1 VGSNAELFEEKSPG
15 IIGVSYL
22 PWPAAAIR
30 RLAGS
35 TQGNPAFVLL
45 RAQRYTHGHDGISNL
60 AVAIHDGR
68 SKLRCSVNC
77 LRKIPLWAIILGLL
91 IGIISPS
98 DSQELKKVRIGYP
111 AFSLTFLTFF
121 VAKDAGIYRKHG
133 LDVDMVQMA
142 GAVQT
147 SALVAG
153 EIDYLTG
160 ITSPLVAAARGLP
173 FKGIMVTHEKTLFWV
188 IANPDI
194 RRVEDLV
201 GKTIAVDRL
210 ATLQDIVA
218 RDLIKRKGVNPDQ
231 VTFIQTG
238 SVSNSVQSLSQGSVA
253 AALLSLPHNFVMTQK
268 GYRELASALEF
279 NQRSA
284 SGGIATREAKLKQD
298 PAQVKT
304 VIRATFEAMDF
315 NRKEKSWMV
324 NNIQN
329 KWKLTPKVAEE
340 SYRTWLNGFTKDGKI
355 SFRDLQEI
363 YDAAFAS
370 QLIPTAVPVPKVMDY
385 TLLDEVLKERK

>member
-1 VGSNAELFEEKSPG
+1 M
-15 IIGVSYL
+15 
-22 PWPAAAIR
+22 
-30 RLAGS
+30 
-35 TQGNPAFVLL
+35 
-45 RAQRYTHGHDGISNL
+45 
-60 AVAIHDGR
+60 
-68 SKLRCSVNC
+68 NC
-77 LRKIPLWAIILGLL
+77 QRKIPTWIAILGLL
-91 IGIISPS
+91 SVYAATAY
-98 DSQELKKVRIGYP
+98 SQELKKVRMGYP

-121 VAKDAGIYRKHG
+121 VAKDAGIYKKHG
-133 LDVDMVQMA
+133 LDVDMVQLA

-173 FKGIMVTHEKTLFWV
+173 FKGIMVTHEKTLFWI
-188 IANPDI
+188 IARPDI
-194 RRVEDLV
+194 RRMEDLI

-218 RDLIKRKGVNPDQ
+218 HDLVKRKGINPDQ
-231 VTFIQTG
+231 MTFIQTG

-268 GYRELASALEF
+268 GYPELASALEF

-298 PAQVKT
+298 PAQVKA

-315 NRKEKSWMV
+315 NRKEKTWMV
-324 NNIQN
+324 NYIQN
-329 KWKLTPKVAEE
+329 KWKLTPKVAAE
-340 SYRTWLNGFTKDGKI
+340 SYRTWLIGFTSDAKI
-355 SFRDLQEI
+355 PLKDLQEI
-363 YDAAFAS
+363 YDTALAS

-385 TLLDEVLKERK
+385 TLLEEVLKERR